1 MSNLW
6 SRFEKML
13 PNDTTQVVT
22 VLAVNS
28 DGTSRVGTM
37 GGGEMIVLGTSV
49 VAGNKAFVKAGEI
62 TGPAPNLTSLEI
74 EV

>member
-1 MSNLW
+1 MNNIW

-13 PNDTTQVVT
+13 PGATTQVVT

-28 DGTSRVGTM
+28 DGTSRVETM
-37 GGGEMIVLGTSV
+37 GGGEMIVIGTSV
-49 VAGNKAFVKAGEI
+49 AGGNKAFVKAGEV
-62 TGPAPNLTSLEI
+62 TGPAPNLTSYEI